1 MQVAQRRTSDII
13 DLMAQHLAWGSHY
26 RGLSVRATSTWA
38 LTTT

>member
-1 MQVAQRRTSDII
+1 MQVAQRRTSDIV
-13 DLMAQHLAWGSHY
+13 DLMAQHLVWGSHY